1 MSKPKFNEKSTLMGR
16 MGFKDPDLKQKNHD
30 KIIAWLYNDNTLQKI
45 CQKYVLPYLIK
56 REFQNENLET
66 RTQGIIKNNK
76 TKQLI
81 HKKKVEL
88 PIENEQE
95 FDIGFVDLYVN
106 TTITHPYLKIKNSG
120 LSSDKKFEIHEG
132 STPIHLVFEAKSKDI
147 TLGELMRQINLYKK
161 YITNSTTSGFN
172 SLYFFFVVAP
182 KNSEIKKY
190 VEIIQDHDWRYIEC
204 PFLSESLQKQ
214 LF

>member
-1 MSKPKFNEKSTLMGR
+1 MPKPKFNEKSTLMGR
-16 MGFKDPDLKQKNHD
+16 MGFKDPDLKQKTHD
-30 KIIAWLYNDNTLQKI
+30 NIIAWLYNDNTIQKI

-66 RTQGIIKNNK
+66 RIQSITKNYE
-76 TKQLI
+76 TKLVI

-106 TTITHPYLKIKNSG
+106 TTITHPHLKIKNSG
-120 LSSDKKFEIHEG
+120 FSSDNKFEIHEG

-204 PFLSESLQKQ
+204 PFLSGSIQKH